1 MYVSKDKIAE
11 VFGGFAALPKHLLR
25 NILFATDFSS
35 CSEAALTYAIGLSRR
50 YDSLLNIV
58 SVVPAEIC
66 DNAQPPDPFY
76 FRHSAENKMAN
87 LVASELF
94 HGIKHQELV
103 TEGEGGVSQ
112 VLSKLMQ
119 QLEIDLVVLGTHGRG
134 GVKELLLGSVAE
146 EIVYSAPCPVL
157 TAGPCASPKPIPELK
172 LGRILYATD
181 LLPGSAK
188 ALAYALWLAE
198 HEHAHLTLLHI
209 LKMPADV
216 PLEYPEAERDI
227 AMKRLQQL
235 LSSEASL
242 SEESEF
248 IVEVGAP
255 AEHILKV
262 AKGQGADL
270 IVMGP
275 HHTFHPSISV
285 HLPWVTPHQ
294 VLCHARCPVLTVRG

>member
-1 MYVSKDKIAE
+1 MGLLLSPS
-11 VFGGFAALPKHLLR
+11 LSLR

-35 CSEAALTYAIGLSRR
+35 CSESALTYAIGLSRR

-87 LVASELF
+87 LVTSELF
-94 HGIKHQELV
+94 HGIRHQELV
-103 TEGEGGVSQ
+103 TEGEGRVSQ
-112 VLSKLMQ
+112 VLSELMRK
-119 QLEIDLVVLGTHGRG
+119 LEIDLVVLGTRGRG
-134 GVKELLLGSVAE
+134 GVKKLLLGSVAE

-157 TAGPCASPKPIPELK
+157 TAGPYASPKPIPELK
-172 LGRILYATD
+172 LARILYATD
-181 LLPGSAK
+181 LPPGPAR

-198 HEHAHLTLLHI
+198 HEHAHLTLLNI

-216 PLEYPEAERDI
+216 PLERVEAEKDI
-227 AMKRLQQL
+227 AMTRLEQL
-235 LSSEASL
+235 VPFEAGLSVKT
-242 SEESEF
+242 EF
-248 IVEVGAP
+248 VVEIGGP
-255 AEHILKV
+255 AEDILKV
-262 AKGQGADL
+262 AEGQGADL

-275 HHTFHPSISV
+275 HHTSHPRISV

-294 VLCHARCPVLTVRG
+294 VLCHARYPVFTVRG

>member
-1 MYVSKDKIAE
+1 MGLLLSPSIS
-11 VFGGFAALPKHLLR
+11 LR
-25 NILFATDFSS
+25 NILFATDFSPR
-35 CSEAALTYAIGLSRR
+35 SEAALTYAIGLSRR

-58 SVVPAEIC
+58 SIVPAEIC

-87 LVASELF
+87 LVTSELF

-103 TEGEGGVSQ
+103 TEGEGGVPQ
-112 VLSKLMQ
+112 VLPELMQ
-119 QLEIDLVVLGTHGRG
+119 KLEIDLVVLGTHGRG
-134 GVKELLLGSVAE
+134 GVKKVLLGSVAE

-157 TAGPCASPKPIPELK
+157 TAGPYTSPIPELK
-172 LGRILYATD
+172 LARILYATD

-188 ALAYALWLAE
+188 SLAYALWLTE

-209 LKMPADV
+209 LTMPADV

-227 AMKRLQQL
+227 AMKRLRQL
-235 LSSEASL
+235 LPSDADL
-242 SEESEF
+242 SEEREF

-275 HHTFHPSISV
+275 HHTSHPRISA
-285 HLPWVTPHQ
+285 HLPWVILHQ
-294 VLCHARCPVLTVRG
+294 VLCHARCPVLTVQG